1 MEAALQDPIRLSTIV
16 VSQDPRADALSQTNA
31 LKRSIVDRAQALL
44 QRLQDYSNF
53 FDRGDKNVIVR
64 FVDNILLPSIFV
76 VDNCFPRGKSASS
89 ASPQILVSKAKAEL
103 KERSVLWTLF
113 KLAII
118 QW

>member
-16 VSQDPRADALSQTNA
+16 VSQDPRADALSQTN
-31 LKRSIVDRAQALL
+31 AQALL

-89 ASPQILVSKAKAEL
+89 ASP
-103 KERSVLWTLF
+103 RF
-113 KLAII
+113 
-118 QW
+118 